1 MGYDLYQELERT
13 CKRTEKELHD
23 LNDRLEQNKNM
34 MSPADLDILVKITDV
49 IKDVKSTMKKID
61 EMEMMEEGYSGEGY
75 SGAGNGGY
83 SGEGSNYSGTY
94 MAQPMWN
101 RRMGYSGNSY
111 RGNYTLETGDG
122 RYSGARGMNRGY
134 SRNSEREDL
143 MMKLENALSTARTKE
158 DAEAIRKAMEVL

>member
-1 MGYDLYQELERT
+1 MGSELYRELERT

-34 MSPADLDILVKITDV
+34 MSPADLDVLVKITDI

-61 EMEMMEEGYSGEGY
+61 EMEMMEDGYSDGM
-75 SGAGNGGY
+75 
-83 SGEGSNYSGTY
+83 NYSGTY
-94 MAQPMWN
+94 MTQPMWD

-134 SRNSEREDL
+134 SRNSEREN
-143 MMKLENALSTARTKE
+143 MRTELEDMLTNARDDRE
-158 DAEAIRKAMEVL
+158 AETIRKIMNRL

>member
-1 MGYDLYQELERT
+1 MGSELYRELERT

-34 MSPADLDILVKITDV
+34 MSPADLDILVKITDI

-61 EMEMMEEGYSGEGY
+61 EMEMMEDGYSGGMY
-75 SGAGNGGY
+75 DGM
-83 SGEGSNYSGTY
+83 NYSGTY
-94 MAQPMWN
+94 MAQPMWD

>member
-1 MGYDLYQELERT
+1 MGSELYRELERT

-34 MSPADLDILVKITDV
+34 MSPADLDVLVKITDI

-61 EMEMMEEGYSGEGY
+61 EMEMMEDGYSDGM
-75 SGAGNGGY
+75 
-83 SGEGSNYSGTY
+83 NYSGTY
-94 MAQPMWN
+94 MTQPMWD

-134 SRNSEREDL
+134 SRNSERENMRAELDDML
-143 MMKLENALSTARTKE
+143 TNARDDRE
-158 DAEAIRKAMEVL
+158 AETIRKIMNRL

>member
-1 MGYDLYQELERT
+1 MKGEKIKMGSELYRELERT

-34 MSPADLDILVKITDV
+34 MSPADLDILVKITDI

-61 EMEMMEEGYSGEGY
+61 EMEMMEDGYSGGMY
-75 SGAGNGGY
+75 DGM
-83 SGEGSNYSGTY
+83 NYSGTY
-94 MAQPMWN
+94 MTQPMWD

-134 SRNSEREDL
+134 SRNSEREN
-143 MMKLENALSTARTKE
+143 MRTELEDMLTNARDDRE
-158 DAEAIRKAMEVL
+158 AETIRKIMNRL

>member
-1 MGYDLYQELERT
+1 MGSELYRELERT

-34 MSPADLDILVKITDV
+34 MSPADLDVLVKITDI

-61 EMEMMEEGYSGEGY
+61 EMEMMEDGYSGGMY
-75 SGAGNGGY
+75 DRM
-83 SGEGSNYSGTY
+83 NYSGTY
-94 MAQPMWN
+94 MTQPMWD

-134 SRNSEREDL
+134 SRNSERENMRAELDDML
-143 MMKLENALSTARTKE
+143 SNARDDRE
-158 DAEAIRKAMEVL
+158 AETIRKIMNRL

>member
-1 MGYDLYQELERT
+1 MGSELYRELERT

-34 MSPADLDILVKITDV
+34 MSPADLDVLVKITDI

-61 EMEMMEEGYSGEGY
+61 EMEMMEDGYSDGM
-75 SGAGNGGY
+75 
-83 SGEGSNYSGTY
+83 NYSGTY
-94 MAQPMWN
+94 MTQPMWD

-134 SRNSEREDL
+134 SRNSEREN
-143 MMKLENALSTARTKE
+143 MRAELEDMLNTTRDDRE
-158 DAEAIRKAMEVL
+158 AETIRKIMNRL

>member
-1 MGYDLYQELERT
+1 MGSELYRELERT

-34 MSPADLDILVKITDV
+34 MSPADLDVLVKITDI

-61 EMEMMEEGYSGEGY
+61 EMEMMEDGYSGGMY
-75 SGAGNGGY
+75 DGM
-83 SGEGSNYSGTY
+83 NYSGTY
-94 MAQPMWN
+94 MTQPMWD

>member
-83 SGEGSNYSGTY
+83 SGEGLNYSGTY
-94 MAQPMWN
+94 MTQPMWN

-134 SRNSEREDL
+134 SRNSERENMRAELDDML
-143 MMKLENALSTARTKE
+143 SNARDDRE
-158 DAEAIRKAMEVL
+158 AETIRKIMNRL

>member
-1 MGYDLYQELERT
+1 MGSELYRELERT

-34 MSPADLDILVKITDV
+34 MSPADLDVLVKITDI

-61 EMEMMEEGYSGEGY
+61 EIEMMEDGYSDGM
-75 SGAGNGGY
+75 
-83 SGEGSNYSGTY
+83 NYSGTY
-94 MAQPMWN
+94 MTQPMWD

-134 SRNSEREDL
+134 SRNSERENMRAELDDML
-143 MMKLENALSTARTKE
+143 SNARDDRE
-158 DAEAIRKAMEVL
+158 AETIRKIMNRL

>member
-1 MGYDLYQELERT
+1 MGSELYRELERT

-34 MSPADLDILVKITDV
+34 MSPADLDVLVKITDI

-61 EMEMMEEGYSGEGY
+61 EMEMMEDGYSDGM
-75 SGAGNGGY
+75 
-83 SGEGSNYSGTY
+83 NYSGTY
-94 MAQPMWN
+94 MTQPMWD

-134 SRNSEREDL
+134 SRNSERENMRAELDDML
-143 MMKLENALSTARTKE
+143 SNARDDRE
-158 DAEAIRKAMEVL
+158 AETIRKIMNRL

>member
-1 MGYDLYQELERT
+1 MKGEKIKMGSELYRELERT

-34 MSPADLDILVKITDV
+34 MSPADLDVLVKITDI

-61 EMEMMEEGYSGEGY
+61 EMEMMEDGYSDGM
-75 SGAGNGGY
+75 
-83 SGEGSNYSGTY
+83 NYSGMY
-94 MAQPMWN
+94 MTQPMWD

-122 RYSGARGMNRGY
+122 RYSGARGMNRSY
-134 SRNSEREDL
+134 SRNSEREN
-143 MMKLENALSTARTKE
+143 MRTELEDMLTNARDDRE
-158 DAEAIRKAMEVL
+158 AETIRKIMNRL

>member
-1 MGYDLYQELERT
+1 MGSELYRELERT

-34 MSPADLDILVKITDV
+34 MSPADLDILVKITDI

-61 EMEMMEEGYSGEGY
+61 EMEMMEDGYSGGMYDEM
-75 SGAGNGGY
+75 
-83 SGEGSNYSGTY
+83 NYSGTY
-94 MAQPMWN
+94 MTQPMWD

-134 SRNSEREDL
+134 SRNSERENMRAELDDML
-143 MMKLENALSTARTKE
+143 TNARDDRE
-158 DAEAIRKAMEVL
+158 AETIRKIMNRL

>member
-1 MGYDLYQELERT
+1 MKGEKIKMGSELYRELERT

-34 MSPADLDILVKITDV
+34 MSPADLDVLVKITDI

-61 EMEMMEEGYSGEGY
+61 EMEMMEDGYSDGM
-75 SGAGNGGY
+75 
-83 SGEGSNYSGTY
+83 NYSGMY
-94 MAQPMWN
+94 MTQPMWD

-134 SRNSEREDL
+134 SRNSEREN
-143 MMKLENALSTARTKE
+143 MRTELEDMLTNARDDRE
-158 DAEAIRKAMEVL
+158 AETIRKIMNRL

>member
-1 MGYDLYQELERT
+1 MKGEKIKMGSELYRELERT

-34 MSPADLDILVKITDV
+34 MSPADLDVLVKITDI

-61 EMEMMEEGYSGEGY
+61 EMEMMEDGYSDGM
-75 SGAGNGGY
+75 
-83 SGEGSNYSGTY
+83 NYSGTY
-94 MAQPMWN
+94 MTQPMWD

-134 SRNSEREDL
+134 SRNSERENMRAELDDML
-143 MMKLENALSTARTKE
+143 TNARDDRE
-158 DAEAIRKAMEVL
+158 AETIRKIMNRL